1 MFSGEFIL
9 YPYIASQAQCALPQR
24 SDDRITVLM
33 SERKTKPTVHRL
45 LAVLVADGWA
55 TAREGG
61 CYELGPRGRA
71 LSAEAHSPGDTVD
84 RMIRELAADIN
95 QTVHVGVLADG
106 RVLYTHKA
114 RAPRN
119 FLMRSR
125 VGGSMPAVSTG
136 LGKAML
142 ARLSDREVRRLVAA
156 RGIEARTSATVAGVK
171 ELLAQLAEVRVT
183 GFAVDRE
190 ENEENVRC
198 VAVAF
203 P

>member
-1 MFSGEFIL
+1 
-9 YPYIASQAQCALPQR
+9 
-24 SDDRITVLM
+24 
-33 SERKTKPTVHRL
+33 
-45 LAVLVADGWA
+45 
-55 TAREGG
+55 
-61 CYELGPRGRA
+61 
-71 LSAEAHSPGDTVD
+71 
-84 RMIRELAADIN
+84 
-95 QTVHVGVLADG
+95 
-106 RVLYTHKA
+106 
-114 RAPRN
+114 
-119 FLMRSR
+119 MRSR